1 MAAQRTRA
9 GKLRALAAMSFVGP
23 MLLAGSAW
31 FIVATSGPR
40 RREADTADA
49 AETPE
54 AEESS
59 NWGLRQFLDE
69 VNLRDFVDMVLD
81 EFRLI
86 VESLRLAAE
95 PSSRRIPVW
104 VVVAALVRLV
114 LLTVVVAVIGTA
126 VLGITV
132 IRAVARNPRSPN

>member
-1 MAAQRTRA
+1 MDAQRTRV
-9 GKLRALAAMSFVGP
+9 GKMRALAAALFVGP

-40 RREADTADA
+40 RREADTADTRDT
-49 AETPE
+49 AE
-54 AEESS
+54 SG

-95 PSSRRIPVW
+95 PSSRRISGW
-104 VVVAALVRLV
+104 AALAALVRLT
-114 LLTVVVAVIGTA
+114 LLTLVVAVMGTA

-132 IRAVARNPRSPN
+132 IRAVTRNTRSPN